1 MPKLI
6 DRYRNWQLSRAQR
19 KVPRLAPAP
28 PPISAETQQ
37 LVRRSG
43 LHAFS
48 TSNPTWDDAAQR
60 WTFLGP
66 LTPVYGLAFVDTV
79 LDRLLRASAWSWA
92 SINGNAKAM
101 SQLTPIVQEMKGGDW
116 QTAPRSH
123 PLWGFLA
130 DPLGTDDTL
139 PWMSWQ
145 HLFYMICLH
154 YYGAGNS
161 YLVPVDLL
169 LGDSISV
176 IPLLHPLQMVVHD
189 VDMDKRFEVPRKYT
203 YQRVN
208 GGPQLEFTPDRL
220 INIMAP
226 SASSLWRGTPPL
238 RAALRAT
245 QIDAVATERQ
255 RWAMI
260 NKISP
265 GPVISFDH
273 PLGPTPAQIITEK
286 QRLIDDYRDPENE
299 GDPYIMGSGGKIDKG
314 FTQEELQV
322 FETKKSARE
331 DIIAV
336 IGTQPSILGQ
346 LDGATYSNTKEATLL
361 WFNGSL
367 APIIEI
373 IYGHLNAQLVH
384 RRFGPDVRLWYSL
397 AGSHIGN
404 QLLLAKLDVATGLQT
419 LGYSTNDIN
428 AHLELGMPERDYLDK
443 STGAD
448 VIAGRTEPTEEGD
461 PDPEPEEPTDPPESD
476 EPPEPT

>member
-6 DRYRNWQLSRAQR
+6 ERYRSWQLTRAHR
-19 KVPRLAPAP
+19 KVARLTPAP
-28 PPISAETQQ
+28 VAVASLETQQ
-37 LVRRSG
+37 IVRRSG

-48 TSNPTWDDAAQR
+48 APTWDDAAQR
-60 WTFLGP
+60 WAFLGP
-66 LTPVYGLAFVDTV
+66 LTPVYGSALVDTE

-101 SQLTPIVQEMKGGDW
+101 SQLTPIVQELRGGEW
-116 QTAPRSH
+116 QTADRGH
-123 PLWGFLA
+123 PLWQFLR
-130 DPLGTDDTL
+130 DPLGTDDIL
-139 PWMSWQ
+139 PWIPWQ

-161 YLVPVDLL
+161 YLVPVDSLTD
-169 LGDSISV
+169 DSVSV
-176 IPLLHPLQMVVHD
+176 IPLFHPLQMTVQD
-189 VDMDKRFEVPRKYT
+189 MDMDKQFEVPRRYT
-203 YQRVN
+203 YQRIN
-208 GGPQLEFTPDRL
+208 GSPTLYFAPDKL
-220 INIMAP
+220 VNIMAP
-226 SASSLWRGTPPL
+226 SPSSLWRWTPPL
-238 RAALRAT
+238 QAALRAT

-265 GPVISFDH
+265 GPVLSFDH
-273 PLGPTPAQIITEK
+273 PLGPTPAQIKDEVA
-286 QRLIDDYRDPENE
+286 RLIDNYRDPENE
-299 GDPYIMGSGGKIDKG
+299 GDPYIMGSGGKIDRG

-322 FETKKSARE
+322 FETKKSSRE

-361 WFNGSL
+361 WFNASL

-373 IYGHLNAQLVH
+373 IYGHLNSQLVQ
-384 RRFGPDVRLWYSL
+384 RRYGSDVRLWYSV

-404 QLLLAKLDVATGLQT
+404 QLLLSKLDSAAGLQK

-428 AHLELGMPERDYLDK
+428 AHLELGMPEHDYLDK

-448 VIAGRTEPTEEGD
+448 VIAGRTEPEAEPDEPELDD
-461 PDPEPEEPTDPPESD
+461 PDPTSET
-476 EPPEPT
+476 